1 MKHHHHHTVMHQQER
16 LSDFM
21 ERPLSLSFLKYISDQ
36 ASLVIPCH
44 TTTKT
49 THTVVP
55 PLSNFINFL
64 VRRSTVGPGTL
75 LAVLVLLDR
84 LRNRLAPIA
93 KGMPCTR
100 QRIFL
105 ATLIVT
111 CKLLN
116 DTAPKN
122 RHWTHYAHYFT
133 VEEINLMEKQLLAL
147 LDFELSISLNDLYTM
162 LIRFELSHTST
173 SSMITASSCKKTLV
187 NATNS
192 MIIGTSSIHQHIPGV
207 CGNQRS
213 LRRLPP

>member
-1 MKHHHHHTVMHQQER
+1 MHQQQQRR
-16 LSDFM
+16 LSEFM

-44 TTTKT
+44 PTATKNIN
-49 THTVVP
+49 TVVP
-55 PLSNFINFL
+55 PLAHFINFL

-84 LRNRLAPIA
+84 LRNRLARIA

-147 LDFELSISLNDLYTM
+147 LDFELSISLNDLHTM
-162 LIRFELSHTST
+162 LARFELSCNSTST
-173 SSMITASSCKKTLV
+173 TDSCKRTLV
-187 NATNS
+187 NANS
-192 MIIGTSSIHQHIPGV
+192 MMIGASSISQHIPGV

>member
-1 MKHHHHHTVMHQQER
+1 MQHQR
-16 LSDFM
+16 LQDFI
-21 ERPLSLSFLKYISDQ
+21 ERPASISFLRFLSEQ

-44 TTTKT
+44 PTKT
-49 THTVVP
+49 ATVP
-55 PLSNFINFL
+55 PLQHFIHFL
-64 VRRSTVGPGTL
+64 VRRSAVGPGTL

-84 LRNRLAPIA
+84 LRIRLAPIA

-162 LIRFELSHTST
+162 LARFDLSC
-173 SSMITASSCKKTLV
+173 AASCKKTLV
-187 NATNS
+187 DTNS
-192 MIIGTSSIHQHIPGV
+192 MSMSHLPGV
-207 CGNQRS
+207 CGNQPS

>member
-1 MKHHHHHTVMHQQER
+1 MHQQQQQR
-16 LSDFM
+16 LSEFM
-21 ERPLSLSFLKYISDQ
+21 ERPLSISFLKYISDQ

-44 TTTKT
+44 PTATKNIN
-49 THTVVP
+49 TVVP
-55 PLSNFINFL
+55 PLAHFINFL

-147 LDFELSISLNDLYTM
+147 LDFELSISLNDLHTM
-162 LIRFELSHTST
+162 LARFELGCNSTST
-173 SSMITASSCKKTLV
+173 TDSCKKTLV
-187 NATNS
+187 NANN
-192 MIIGTSSIHQHIPGV
+192 MIIGASPISQHIPGV